1 MNMKLQLSD
10 DSKSDYALELQRTN
24 QAQREHYDTVM
35 PQIFQVYCFHRL
47 RVYCYQ
53 LSSTIKF

>member
-35 PQIFQVYCFHRL
+35 PQIFQVYTVCRFT
-47 RVYCYQ
+47 VSNCPAQ
-53 LSSTIKF
+53 